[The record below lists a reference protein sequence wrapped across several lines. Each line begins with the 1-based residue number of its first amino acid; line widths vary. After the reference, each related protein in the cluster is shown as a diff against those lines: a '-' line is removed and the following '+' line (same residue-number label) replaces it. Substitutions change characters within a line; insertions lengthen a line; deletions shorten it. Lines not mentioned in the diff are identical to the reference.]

1 MNFSKI
7 IHLITAHEIS
17 TTMDLNQAAELIDDL
32 EETMKKKVVKRIEDD
47 RRDKD
52 RRAMEMAVIE
62 DNRKRERRT
71 EERRTSNLIVNLI

>member
-17 TTMDLNQAAELIDDL
+17 TTMDLNQVAELIDDL
-32 EETMKKKVVKRIEDD
+32 EEIMKQKIIEREEND

-52 RRAMEMAVIE
+52 RRAMKMAVIE

-71 EERRTSNLIVNLI
+71 GERRTSNLIVNLI

>member
-32 EETMKKKVVKRIEDD
+32 EEIMKQKIIEREEND

-52 RRAMEMAVIE
+52 RRTMKMAVIE

-71 EERRTSNLIVNLI
+71 GERRTSNLIVNLI

>member
-17 TTMDLNQAAELIDDL
+17 TTMDLNQAAEFIDEL
-32 EETMKKKVVKRIEDD
+32 EKTMKQKVIKRIEDD
-47 RRDKD
+47 RRDED
-52 RRAMEMAVIE
+52 RRAIEMAVIE

-71 EERRTSNLIVNLI
+71 EERRTSNLIANLI

>member
-32 EETMKKKVVKRIEDD
+32 EEIMKQKIIEREEND

-52 RRAMEMAVIE
+52 RRAMKMAVIE

-71 EERRTSNLIVNLI
+71 GERRTSNLIVNLI